1 MCDFVNI
8 RVAVDSHIA
17 KGDVVDY
24 YGLELL
30 CTEDHHSSLQFEE
43 DQQSRNFVK
52 FTDFFISVNPTHSLI
67 VGKSTENNIESF
79 SPRN

>member
-1 MCDFVNI
+1 MTIFKEVKIGFNNLVRKFSGKKHWMIDT
-8 RVAVDSHIA
+8 DYK

-43 DQQSRNFVK
+43 DQQYWKLNKKMR
-52 FTDFFISVNPTHSLI
+52 FIQ
-67 VGKSTENNIESF
+67 
-79 SPRN
+79 